1 MVSSASSGKRVLL
14 VEDEM
19 ILMLELEEVLTGAG
33 FEVVG
38 PVARVSKALALIVS
52 KPIDAAIVDVNLGD
66 EKSYPIADALIA
78 RQVPFFFVTGYD
90 SLEEGY
96 QSIPRLQ
103 KPIYP
108 GQLKE
113 MLDAVIMRQARKA
126 QPAGKSL
133 AHPGSDNARTA

>member
-1 MVSSASSGKRVLL
+1 MVSSASSGNRVLL

-19 ILMLELEEVLTGAG
+19 ILMLELDQVLSEAG

-38 PVARVSKALALIVS
+38 PAARVSKALDLIDS
-52 KPIDAAIVDVNLGD
+52 KPIDAAIVDVNLGG
-66 EKSYPIADALIA
+66 EKSYPIADALMA
-78 RQVPFFFVTGYD
+78 RQVPFFFLTGYD

-103 KPIYP
+103 KPIHP

-113 MLDAVIMRQARKA
+113 MLDTVMIRQAQK
-126 QPAGKSL
+126 
-133 AHPGSDNARTA
+133 AHPTGRSQPCSSRK